1 MNKDIQIK
9 IKAKIDQL
17 NIRIDNLVQELGDA
31 DGIISEH
38 KGDDTLECS
47 LACFHHNNVMRK
59 IDTLKNVIAKLENLL

>member
-17 NIRIDNLVQELGDA
+17 NIRIDDLVQELDA

-38 KGDDTLECS
+38 KADDTLACS